1 MAKIIK
7 GESMNLRSGYFDYY
21 FKGQM
26 FFVQGELYFN
36 ESKQRYEHIHY
47 GPRGGKYLIIW
58 KTNHEHAIS

>member
-36 ESKQRYEHIHY
+36 ESKQRYEHTHY
-47 GPRGGKYLIIW
+47 GPRGGKHLIIW